1 MTNYKIKIYSKK
13 KNSLNFFLKF
23 LERLQHYQL
32 IFSFSRKKAK
42 RKRITVLKSPHVN
55 KKAQEQYQVITYFN
69 KILYITWDK
78 KKGTVFLKKIKDT
91 LFPGLR
97 ISIDR
102 FQSKNKKKLFI
113 QNSLLNPLKF
123 VKSKTIFLSTDSQQN
138 NKLFSKTNA
147 LKKKK
152 IQKKVLVNLKKLE
165 NCTY

>member
-23 LERLQHYQL
+23 LERLQNYQL

-55 KKAQEQYQVITYFN
+55 KKAQEQYQFITYFN

-91 LFPGLR
+91 VFPGLR

-102 FQSKNKKKLFI
+102 FQSKNKKKLFV

-123 VKSKTIFLSTDSQQN
+123 VKSKTIFLSTDSQRN
-138 NKLFSKTNA
+138 NKLFSKTYT

-152 IQKKVLVNLKKLE
+152 SKKK
-165 NCTY
+165 C